1 MEISQ
6 REKKTQEEARR
17 FETWELLSTGPA
29 VFDNEGRHMK
39 KYFRSW
45 EQSSANS
52 Q

>member
-6 REKKTQEEARR
+6 REEKTQEARR
-17 FETWELLSTGPA
+17 FETWELVSTGPA
-29 VFDNEGRHMK
+29 VFDNEGRLMK
-39 KYFRSW
+39 EDFRSW